1 MNKYRNIKTVIDG
14 ITFDSKKE
22 AARYLQLRLLQKG
35 NIIHTLTLQTR
46 HNIVING
53 IKICA
58 YVSDFDYYDNEK
70 NQWVTEDCKGVKT
83 AAYRI
88 KNKLMKAVLGIDIL
102 ET

>member
-1 MNKYRNIKTVIDG
+1 M
-14 ITFDSKKE
+14 
-22 AARYLQLRLLQKG
+22 
-35 NIIHTLTLQTR
+35 
-46 HNIVING
+46 
-53 IKICA
+53 
-58 YVSDFDYYDNEK
+58 SDFDYYDNEK